1 MVHCRF
7 SCVIVLLIVLAAC
20 KKQPAEVAKAAPTA
34 PVLAATPVLEGFS
47 LASRVPHEVEG
58 FISSSRGGEHWQ
70 AWQATQAW
78 KRWSSGKEPVKLPL
92 DDACVA
98 VGPGFAEA
106 MQTLRPVG
114 HAWGILKARGW
125 LGQTI
130 LGKPMVWN
138 DLAAMDEVILA
149 LERFELPL
157 LLVGLKGAEAPDW
170 LKQMAEPLFN
180 APWFAEAPTSMITTT
195 QGEQIALTEV
205 DAAQVLTAAW
215 RKEWLA
221 AFAAASEPELDATM
235 REKISHAL
243 DVLAGKTFVIAVGKG
258 KDSAWLGI
266 ASTKEQLRLADA
278 PADSVLALPE
288 LQFISQH
295 QNKPLIVLAM
305 CRGAVLDA
313 LDEKPLAVPLLHGV
327 LQGWENV
334 PVASA
339 FAPALLAAMP
349 EAKSD
354 EHSPRRD
361 AAAVAWWEDGI
372 RIEARGGVSPEAI
385 PALDKASRF
394 NAALEGDKVLL
405 AYAGHRHGGETS
417 WESAKGWI
425 GLLHAG
431 ALAYAESGLAGPKEN
446 LLWATFLRDAVPASR
461 EIWESGQGL
470 MQKGLDED
478 GAFVLD
484 AGGVMP
490 ALPGLPTGGEQV
502 ALPRVCWM
510 GGIQNRA
517 MISTAWLGIETG
529 LTHLLAAL
537 PAQPPP
543 PLPPAE
549 VWREKSLVS
558 HFYMPTFGSDDL
570 LLSATLDEKTLLFGS
585 SRNQQ
590 AQLGRLVSDEKA
602 PAASPGDF
610 FRLDVSRLH
619 AWLSSFAEVRAKN
632 GGAESLN
639 AFLSFIE
646 PFGDLRLRTWAQ
658 GGVIQHR
665 LSWQMQDV
673 VAP

>member
-1 MVHCRF
+1 MVHCL
-7 SCVIVLLIVLAAC
+7 SCCVLALLIALVAC
-20 KKQPAEVAKAAPTA
+20 KKQPAKAEKAASTA
-34 PVLAATPVLEGFS
+34 PVIASTPVLEGFS

-58 FISSSRGGEHWQ
+58 FVSSSRGAEHWQ
-70 AWQATQAW
+70 ALQATHAW
-78 KRWSSGKEPVKLPL
+78 QRWSNGKEALKLPL
-92 DDACVA
+92 DDVCVA

-106 MQTLRPVG
+106 MHTLRPLG
-114 HAWGILKARGW
+114 QAWSTVAARGW
-125 LGQTI
+125 LGKTI
-130 LGKPMVWN
+130 LGKAIAWN

-157 LLVGLKGAEAPDW
+157 LLVGLKGAEAHDW
-170 LKQMAEPLFN
+170 MKQMAGPLFA
-180 APWFAEAPTSMITTT
+180 APWFADAPVSMITTT

-221 AFAAASEPELDATM
+221 AFAAASQPELDATM
-235 REKISHAL
+235 REKIAHAL

-258 KDSAWLGI
+258 KDSAWIGI

-278 PADSVLALPE
+278 PEDSVLALPE

-295 QNKPLIVLAM
+295 QNKPLIGLAM

-313 LDEKPLAVPLLHGV
+313 LEEEPLAVPV
-327 LQGWENV
+327 LRDVLRGWENV

-349 EAKSD
+349 EAMENK
-354 EHSPRRD
+354 HAPRRD
-361 AAAVAWWEDGI
+361 AAAVAWCEEGLHID
-372 RIEARGGVSPEAI
+372 ARGGVSREEIA
-385 PALDKASRF
+385 ALDKTSRF
-394 NAALEGDKVLL
+394 TTAIEGDKVLL
-405 AYAGHRHGGETS
+405 ASAGHRHGGEAS

-446 LLWATFLRDAVPASR
+446 LLWAKFLSDAVPASR

-470 MQKGLDED
+470 IQKGLDED

-490 ALPGLPTGGEQV
+490 ALPGLPKGGEQV

-543 PLPPAE
+543 RLPPAE
-549 VWREKSLVS
+549 VWREKSLVA

-585 SRNQQ
+585 SRIQQ
-590 AQLGRLVSDEKA
+590 MQLGRLVSDEKA

-619 AWLSSFAEVRAKN
+619 AWLSRFAEVRAKN

-639 AFLSFIE
+639 AFLNFIE

-665 LSWQMQDV
+665 LSWQMKDV
-673 VAP
+673 AAP

>member
-1 MVHCRF
+1 M
-7 SCVIVLLIVLAAC
+7 
-20 KKQPAEVAKAAPTA
+20 
-34 PVLAATPVLEGFS
+34 
-47 LASRVPHEVEG
+47 
-58 FISSSRGGEHWQ
+58 
-70 AWQATQAW
+70 
-78 KRWSSGKEPVKLPL
+78 
-92 DDACVA
+92 
-98 VGPGFAEA
+98 
-106 MQTLRPVG
+106 
-114 HAWGILKARGW
+114 
-125 LGQTI
+125 
-130 LGKPMVWN
+130 
-138 DLAAMDEVILA
+138 
-149 LERFELPL
+149 
-157 LLVGLKGAEAPDW
+157 
-170 LKQMAEPLFN
+170 KQMAGPLFA
-180 APWFAEAPTSMITTT
+180 APWFADAPVSMITTT

-221 AFAAASEPELDATM
+221 AFAAASQPELDATM
-235 REKISHAL
+235 REKIAHAL

-258 KDSAWLGI
+258 KDSAWIGI

-278 PADSVLALPE
+278 PEDSVLALPE

-295 QNKPLIVLAM
+295 QNKPLIGLAM

-313 LDEKPLAVPLLHGV
+313 LEEAPLAVPV
-327 LQGWENV
+327 LRDVLRGWENV

-349 EAKSD
+349 EAMENK
-354 EHSPRRD
+354 HAPRRD
-361 AAAVAWWEDGI
+361 AAAVAWCEEGLHID
-372 RIEARGGVSPEAI
+372 ARGGVSREEIA
-385 PALDKASRF
+385 ALDKTSRF
-394 NAALEGDKVLL
+394 TTAIEGDKVLL
-405 AYAGHRHGGETS
+405 ASAGHRHGGEAS
-417 WESAKGWI
+417 WEASAGWI

-446 LLWATFLRDAVPASR
+446 LPWAKFLRDAVPASR
-461 EIWESGQGL
+461 EIWASGQSL
-470 MQKGLDED
+470 IQKGLDED
-478 GAFVLD
+478 AAFVLD

-490 ALPGLPTGGEQV
+490 ALPGLPPGGEQV

-510 GGIQNRA
+510 GGMQNRA
-517 MISTAWLGIETG
+517 MISTAWLSIETG
-529 LTHLLAAL
+529 ITHLLAAL

-585 SRNQQ
+585 SRIQQ
-590 AQLGRLVSDEKA
+590 MQFGRLVCDEKA

-632 GGAESLN
+632 GRAESLN

-665 LSWQMQDV
+665 LSWQMKDV
-673 VAP
+673 AAP

>member
-7 SCVIVLLIVLAAC
+7 SCVIVLLIALVAC
-20 KKQPAEVAKAAPTA
+20 KKQPAEVAKAVPTP

-78 KRWSSGKEPVKLPL
+78 KRWSGDKEPVKLPL
-92 DDACVA
+92 DDGCVA

-106 MQTLRPVG
+106 MHTLRPLG
-114 HAWGILKARGW
+114 RAWGILKARGW
-125 LGQTI
+125 LGQRI

-138 DLAAMDEVILA
+138 DLATMDEVILA

-157 LLVGLKGAEAPDW
+157 LLVGLKGAEAHDW
-170 LKQMAEPLFN
+170 MKQMAEPLFA

-195 QGEQIALTEV
+195 QGEQIALTEL
-205 DAAQVLTAAW
+205 DASQVLTPSW

-266 ASTKEQLRLADA
+266 ASTREQLRLADA

-288 LQFISQH
+288 LQFISPH
-295 QNKPLIVLAM
+295 QDKPLIGLM
-305 CRGAVLDA
+305 RCQGAVLDA
-313 LDEKPLAVPLLHGV
+313 LTEEPLVVPVLRGI
-327 LQGWENV
+327 LQGWENM
-334 PVASA
+334 PVASV

-349 EAKSD
+349 EAVEKA
-354 EHSPRRD
+354 PAAKRD
-361 AAAVAWWEDGI
+361 AAAVAWWEEGLHVD
-372 RIEARGGVSPEAI
+372 ARGGVSPDEIA
-385 PALDKASRF
+385 ALDKPSRF
-394 NAALEGDKVLL
+394 TTAIEGDKVLL
-405 AYAGHRHGGETS
+405 AYAGHRHGGEAS

-425 GLLHAG
+425 GLVHAG
-431 ALAYAESGLAGPKEN
+431 ALAYADSGLAGPKEN
-446 LLWATFLRDAVPASR
+446 LLWASFLRDAVPASR
-461 EIWESGQGL
+461 EVWESGQGL
-470 MQKGLDED
+470 IQKGFDEE

-490 ALPGLPTGGEQV
+490 ALPGLPTGGEEV

-510 GGIQNRA
+510 GGIRNRA

-537 PAQPPP
+537 PAKPPP

-549 VWREKSLVS
+549 VWREHPFVS
-558 HFYMPTFGSDDL
+558 HFYTPTFGSDDL
-570 LLSATLDEKTLLFGS
+570 LFAATLDEKTLLFGS

-590 AQLGRLVSDEKA
+590 MQLGRFVSDEKA
-602 PAASPGDF
+602 AIALPGEF
-610 FRLDVSRLH
+610 FRFDVSRLH
-619 AWLSSFAEVRAKN
+619 AWLSRFAEVRAKN

-639 AFLSFIE
+639 AFLNFIE
-646 PFGDLRLRTWAQ
+646 PLGDLRVRTWAQ

-665 LSWQMQDV
+665 LSWQMRDV
-673 VAP
+673 AAP